1 MLAFAT
7 YFSFIAGKLG
17 IGVRHPG
24 QDRKKRPANSVFRSP
39 LPLAGVL
46 LWLLSIMA
54 APPSLAVEP
63 RAGLWSAGVGLGV
76 LGDTPQGTGSSSDTA
91 FALNLYAD
99 RFIDPNVSLG
109 PLLQVADFS
118 QVALSLQPKYWLDV
132 ALPNP
137 GAKMNFQGGLGFFH
151 AEGETSFV
159 VPIGIGVDYP
169 INRTFS
175 FAMTILLN
183 FTGIDAGLG
192 SGVHLMPGLTMG
204 VRF

>member
-1 MLAFAT
+1 MGA
-7 YFSFIAGKLG
+7 
-17 IGVRHPG
+17 
-24 QDRKKRPANSVFRSP
+24 
-39 LPLAGVL
+39 
-46 LWLLSIMA
+46 
-54 APPSLAVEP
+54 
-63 RAGLWSAGVGLGV
+63 GV
-76 LGDTPQGTGSSSDTA
+76 LGDTPGGIGKPSDTA

-118 QVALSLQPKYWLDV
+118 LVALSIQPKYWLDV

-137 GAKMNFQGGLGFFH
+137 GAKMNFQAGLGFLH
-151 AEGETSFV
+151 TKGDTSFV
-159 VPIGIGVDYP
+159 IPIGIGIDYP

-192 SGVHLMPGLTMG
+192 SGVHLMPGLTLG